1 MEPTDSM
8 DQAKQTE
15 VCGRRSAVDA
25 IVVEAV
31 AVVDVAAGHKAA
43 AVVAGSGLVV
53 DVAAGH
59 KAAAVVAGSG
69 LVVDGAAIC
78 KVTEWWYG
86 RRPRS

>member
-1 MEPTDSM
+1 M

-15 VCGRRSAVDA
+15 VCGRRSAV
-25 IVVEAV
+25 
-31 AVVDVAAGHKAA
+31 VAAGHKAA

>member
-1 MEPTDSM
+1 M

-53 DVAAGH
+53 D
-59 KAAAVVAGSG
+59 
-69 LVVDGAAIC
+69 GAAIC